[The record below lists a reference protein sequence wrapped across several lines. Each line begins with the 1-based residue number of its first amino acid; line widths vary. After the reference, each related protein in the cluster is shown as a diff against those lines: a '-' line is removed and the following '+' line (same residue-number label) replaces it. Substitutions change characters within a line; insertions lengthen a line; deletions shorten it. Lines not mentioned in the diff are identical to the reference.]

1 MADPETTEPD
11 PEVADESAG
20 GASKGRKLVA
30 IVVVIISI
38 MVNLGIVYA
47 IVPTAQEVEA
57 QKRLLEGWESKSEAD
72 EKEGES
78 KEDETSKTDDT
89 QQEEPLGDF
98 NMSAFQPLS
107 STTIRIDFKLWGIVA
122 VDETGDFR
130 EQYDANENRIREQIL
145 IIMRSADIDD
155 LSEAGLGLIK
165 RKILD
170 KTNHLLSKPFLQ
182 SVLFSNFSFVEQ

>member
-1 MADPETTEPD
+1 MTTR
-11 PEVADESAG
+11 G
-20 GASKGRKLVA
+20 
-30 IVVVIISI
+30 
-38 MVNLGIVYA
+38 LGIKIGGRGKRRGIERGRDLENRRYA
-47 IVPTAQEVEA
+47 ARGT
-57 QKRLLEGWESKSEAD
+57 L
-72 EKEGES
+72 GE
-78 KEDETSKTDDT
+78 
-89 QQEEPLGDF
+89 F

-182 SVLFSNFSFVEQ
+182 SVHFSNFSFVEQ